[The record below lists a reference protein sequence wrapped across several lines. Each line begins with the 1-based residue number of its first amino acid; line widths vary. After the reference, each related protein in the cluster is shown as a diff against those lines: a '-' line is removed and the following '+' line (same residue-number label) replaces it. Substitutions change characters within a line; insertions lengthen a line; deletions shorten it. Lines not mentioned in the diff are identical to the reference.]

1 MAAKRKKAG
10 HRNWA
15 AGNAPVPGTHTG
27 DIMSPETRSAVMSR
41 IRGKDTTPELALAR
55 GLRAMGFYFSRH
67 PKDLPGRPD
76 VVFRRL
82 RLAVFIDGDFW
93 HGWRFPLWEH
103 KLSPK
108 WREKIAAN
116 RNRDRRNFRRL
127 RRDGWHVIRL
137 WEHQME
143 QAPTAC
149 LNRVAQVV
157 QRLRSAA
164 GLNPPRPSRAGP
176 ASSPSPVGARPES
189 RTGSGAGPR
198 RTSRAGKP
206 RCRSA

>member
-1 MAAKRKKAG
+1 
-10 HRNWA
+10 
-15 AGNAPVPGTHTG
+15 
-27 DIMSPETRSAVMSR
+27 MSR
-41 IRGKDTTPELALAR
+41 IRGKGTSPERALVR
-55 GLRAMGFYFSRH
+55 GLRSCGLYFTRH

-82 RLAVFIDGDFW
+82 RIAVFVDGDFW

-116 RNRDRRNFRRL
+116 RRRDRKNFRRL

-137 WEHQME
+137 WEHQIE
-143 QAPTAC
+143 QTPEKC
-149 LNRVAQVV
+149 LNRVVQAV

-164 GLNPPRPSRAGP
+164 GLTPTETPPSGRTRPRNAL
-176 ASSPSPVGARPES
+176 E
-189 RTGSGAGPR
+189 RTERSAESGAG
-198 RTSRAGKP
+198 
-206 RCRSA
+206 